1 MSAGAGPSACRSCG
15 ATALAPV
22 LDLGQ
27 MPLANAL
34 VDPEGPS
41 DRPERRFPLE
51 VAFCPSCALVQIL
64 HSVPPADLFHDYP
77 YFSSWSTTMVD
88 HARALVER
96 VVASRGLGAQSRV
109 VEVASNDG
117 YLLHWYVAR
126 GVPALGI
133 EPAANVAAVARA
145 RGVPTE
151 AVFFDEEVARRL
163 VETGGHAD
171 VVHANNVLA
180 HVPDPNGFVTGL
192 RVLIGS
198 RGIAIIEVP
207 YVRPLIEQALFDTI
221 YHEHL
226 FYFSLTSVARLFER
240 NGLALADVERL
251 PIHGGS
257 LRLTVRA
264 ASGVG
269 GADAPAQECSAAA
282 ALLAEERALGMTE
295 HAFYAGLRPRVET
308 VRDQLRGLLK
318 GLRAA
323 GHTVAG
329 YGAAAKGAVLLN
341 AFEIGRETLAFVVDR
356 SPHKRG
362 KRMPG
367 VGLPISA
374 PERLLADMPAFTLLL
389 TWNFADEILAQ
400 QVEYRRR
407 GGRFI
412 LPFPEPR
419 VLA

>member
-1 MSAGAGPSACRSCG
+1 VNAGGTTHACRSCG
-15 ATALAPV
+15 GTALAPV
-22 LDLGQ
+22 LDLGD

-34 VDPEGPS
+34 VDPEGA
-41 DRPERRFPLE
+41 DDGPEPRFPLE
-51 VAFCPSCALVQIL
+51 VAFCSSCALVQVL
-64 HSVPPADLFHDYP
+64 HSVPPADLFRDYP

-96 VVASRGLGAQSRV
+96 VVAARALGARSRV
-109 VEVASNDG
+109 VEIASNDG
-117 YLLHWYVAR
+117 YLLRWYVAR
-126 GVPALGI
+126 GIPALGI

-145 RGVPTE
+145 HGVPTE
-151 AVFFDEEVARRL
+151 TVFFDAGVARRL
-163 VETGGHAD
+163 VQSGGHAD

-180 HVPDPNGFVTGL
+180 HVPDPNGFVAGI
-192 RVLIGS
+192 RALIGPQ
-198 RGIAIIEVP
+198 GIGLIEVP

-226 FYFSLTSVARLFER
+226 FYFSLTSLARLFER
-240 NGLALADVERL
+240 NDLMLADVERL

-264 ASGVG
+264 AAGTVRPS
-269 GADAPAQECSAAA
+269 PAAA
-282 ALLAEERALGMTE
+282 ALLDEERALGMTE
-295 HAFYAGLRPRVET
+295 HAFYARLRPRVET
-308 VRDQLRGLLK
+308 VRRQLRDLLQ
-318 GLRAA
+318 GLRAE

-341 AFEIGRETLAFVVDR
+341 AFGIGRETLSFVVDR

-374 PERLLADMPAFTLLL
+374 PERLLDDMPAFTLLL

>member
-1 MSAGAGPSACRSCG
+1 MNGTSGAACRSCG
-15 ATALAPV
+15 ATGLAPV
-22 LDLGQ
+22 LDLGE

-34 VDPEGPS
+34 VDPERAP
-41 DRPERRFPLE
+41 DQPEARFPLE
-51 VAFCPSCALVQIL
+51 VAFCPSCALVQVL
-64 HSVPPADLFHDYP
+64 HSVPPADLFRDYP

-96 VVASRGLGAQSRV
+96 VVATKTLGESSRV
-109 VEVASNDG
+109 VEIASNDG
-117 YLLHWYVAR
+117 YLLRWYVAR
-126 GVPALGI
+126 GIPALGI

-145 RGVPTE
+145 NGVPTE

-163 VETGGHAD
+163 VANGGPAD

-180 HVPDPNGFVTGL
+180 HVPDPNGFVAGL

-198 RGIAIIEVP
+198 RGIGIVEVP
-207 YVRPLIEQALFDTI
+207 YVRPLVEQALFDTI

-226 FYFSLTSVARLFER
+226 FYFSLTSLARLFER
-240 NGLALADVERL
+240 NGLALADVERIA
-251 PIHGGS
+251 IHGGS

-264 ASGVG
+264 SSGAG
-269 GADAPAQECSAAA
+269 DGCAAGA
-282 ALLAEERALGMTE
+282 ALLAEERELGMTE
-295 HAFYAGLRPRVET
+295 HAFYARLRPRVET
-308 VRDQLRGLLK
+308 VRRQLRHLLH
-318 GLRAA
+318 GLRAG

-341 AFEIGRETLAFVVDR
+341 AFGIGRETLSFVVDR

-367 VGLPISA
+367 VGLPIAA
-374 PERLLADMPAFTLLL
+374 PDRLLTDMPDFTLLL

>member
-1 MSAGAGPSACRSCG
+1 MNGTAGAACRSCG
-15 ATALAPV
+15 ATGLAPV
-22 LDLGQ
+22 LDLGE

-34 VDPEGPS
+34 VDPEGPA
-41 DRPERRFPLE
+41 DQPEARFPLE
-51 VAFCPSCALVQIL
+51 VAFCPSCTLVQVL
-64 HSVPPADLFHDYP
+64 HSVPPADLFRDYP

-96 VVASRGLGAQSRV
+96 VVAARALGARSRV
-109 VEVASNDG
+109 VEIASNDG
-117 YLLHWYVAR
+117 YLLRWYVAR
-126 GVPALGI
+126 GIPALGI

-145 RGVPTE
+145 HGVPTE
-151 AVFFDEEVARRL
+151 TVFFDAGVARRL
-163 VETGGHAD
+163 VQSGGHAD

-282 ALLAEERALGMTE
+282 AL
-295 HAFYAGLRPRVET
+295 
-308 VRDQLRGLLK
+308 
-318 GLRAA
+318 
-323 GHTVAG
+323 
-329 YGAAAKGAVLLN
+329 
-341 AFEIGRETLAFVVDR
+341 
-356 SPHKRG
+356 
-362 KRMPG
+362 
-367 VGLPISA
+367 
-374 PERLLADMPAFTLLL
+374 
-389 TWNFADEILAQ
+389 
-400 QVEYRRR
+400 
-407 GGRFI
+407 
-412 LPFPEPR
+412 
-419 VLA
+419 

>member
-1 MSAGAGPSACRSCG
+1 VNAGAGPPACRSCG
-15 ATALAPV
+15 AIALAPV

-34 VDPEGPS
+34 VDPEGPGEC
-41 DRPERRFPLE
+41 PERRFPLE
-51 VAFCPSCALVQIL
+51 VAFCPSCTLVQIL

-96 VVASRGLGAQSRV
+96 LVTDRELGAHSRV

-117 YLLHWYVAR
+117 YLLRWYVAR

-145 RGVPTE
+145 QGIPTE
-151 AVFFDEEVARRL
+151 AVFFDEGVARRL

-180 HVPDPNGFVTGL
+180 HVPDPNGFVAGL
-192 RVLIGS
+192 RVLIGP
-198 RGIAIIEVP
+198 RGIAVIEVP
-207 YVRPLIEQALFDTI
+207 YVRPLIEYALFDTI

-226 FYFSLTSVARLFER
+226 FYFSLTSVARLLER

-251 PIHGGS
+251 TIHGGS

-264 ASGVG
+264 RGDA
-269 GADAPAQECSAAA
+269 ADGKAKECPAAA
-282 ALLAEERALGMTE
+282 ALLAEEHALGMTE
-295 HAFYAGLRPRVET
+295 HAFYAGLRSRVET
-308 VRDQLRGLLK
+308 VRDRLRDLLN
-318 GLRAA
+318 GLRAD
-323 GHTVAG
+323 GHALAG

-341 AFEIGRETLAFVVDR
+341 AFGIGRETLDFVVDR